1 MEGKKTQ
8 KDIKDCC
15 TTKLDGIEQ
24 LKTKAIEL
32 KYLKDKEECI
42 DAWERW
48 LTHKL
53 EMLKDQLA
61 ML

>member
-8 KDIKDCC
+8 KDIKDCW

-24 LKTKAIEL
+24 LKMKAIEL

-42 DAWERW
+42 DAWE
-48 LTHKL
+48 K
-53 EMLKDQLA
+53 
-61 ML
+61 

>member
-1 MEGKKTQ
+1 MVLHRVTKKTEEFMEGKKTQ

-42 DAWERW
+42 DAWER
-48 LTHKL
+48 
-53 EMLKDQLA
+53 
-61 ML
+61 